1 MVSERFDETKISI
14 DTDDKLSIDITL
26 KKVVTLITFE
36 KKNFTNYSQI
46 ILDNILYE
54 KQNAENC

>member
-54 KQNAENC
+54 K

>member
-26 KKVVTLITFE
+26 KESSHI
-36 KKNFTNYSQI
+36 NYI
-46 ILDNILYE
+46 
-54 KQNAENC
+54 

>member
-14 DTDDKLSIDITL
+14 DTDDRLSIDITV

-36 KKNFTNYSQI
+36 KKDFTNYSQI
-46 ILDNILYE
+46 TLDKILHE
-54 KQNAENC
+54 K